1 MGIAESPTFALL
13 LRRHR
18 QATQMTQEELAEQ
31 AGLSVRAI
39 SDLERGVRYPRKDTV
54 QMLLEALQLAP
65 DERARLEAAARE
77 GRDPFAQT
85 VQAGRRL
92 QPGSFL
98 GALPPGPLVGRRQ
111 EQSRIQTAVESV
123 RRGSGRLLLLTGEP
137 GVGKT
142 RLAQE
147 ASLEAQRCDFLV
159 ATGRCYEPEQAV
171 PFYPML
177 EALAMAYRAAPPA
190 IREEVPRRWPYLSW
204 LLPDQNLSL
213 PIPSSGGQEEQQ
225 WLFRAVGSFLQ
236 AIAEET
242 PVGLLLDDLHWA
254 DDSSLKLLLY
264 LARYTRGDR
273 VLMVG
278 TYRDVD
284 VDRQHPLGRALV
296 DLNRERLVE
305 RLVVRRLES
314 RETATMIAA
323 TLGEAE
329 VSTEFAELVHRYTN
343 GNPFF
348 IQEVLRAL
356 MERGDLY
363 QESGRWVARDMQE
376 IRAPE
381 SVRSTIG
388 ERLARLPAEAQAVL
402 YEASVLGQSFSF
414 EHLQQINQ
422 RRESEV
428 EEVLEEAAAV
438 GLVRELSGDDYAF
451 NHALTRQALY
461 EDLPARRR
469 RRLHLAAAEALERSN
484 GGSGYLLA
492 GVPTP
497 ASHRNRHAGELTW
510 HFIQGGAPERAL
522 PYALLAGEQ
531 AQQVFAYGEAERYF
545 RLVLELGS
553 TIPPS
558 PAGAA
563 EIRESPAELEA
574 LVKLGQVLNATERYD
589 EALEALERAA
599 ELYRARGDLE
609 QEGRIVAEIGWVHR
623 GRGTAEEG
631 IARIQPLVSAMET
644 AGATGPQVQVLA
656 GLYTALARL
665 FFRLERHHEELKA
678 AERASDLARRTGN
691 DTILAVAEA
700 RRGAALM
707 TLGQRTQAREVL
719 EEAVVLAE
727 ATGNFGTMSVA
738 LDNLAELFRDGGDF
752 HRSSTYLVRALR
764 AAEQTGESASITWTF
779 ERSGG
784 AGRSAWM
791 LTRLGRITFLLGDWS
806 AAQAHLGRAAELFR
820 SVGLEWQATYPLVH
834 LWNIQLLRGEE
845 EAAAREHLESVVA
858 AANPHRDVWIVR
870 HVQRF
875 LAELDLLEGRPRAA
889 LAHLQPL
896 VDLAALDYPQALQL
910 LLVLAQAHLELGN
923 TSKAEQLLAT
933 CEERARAQNERLFLV
948 DMLQAQGV
956 LLTRQER
963 WDEACRVFDEMLD
976 IARSMSFP
984 YGRARALYHS
994 GMMRLEKGE
1003 PEQATEQL
1011 REALATFQRLG
1022 ARPYVERTGQALS
1035 RAERT

>member
-1 MGIAESPTFALL
+1 MGIVQSPNFALL

-18 QATQMTQEELAEQ
+18 QATQMTQEDLAEQ
-31 AGLSVRAI
+31 SGLSVRAI
-39 SDLERGVRYPRKDTV
+39 SDLERGVRQPRKDTV

-65 DERARLEAAARE
+65 DERVKLEVAARE
-77 GRDPFAQT
+77 GVDPAA
-85 VQAGRRL
+85 QAGHAGRLL

-111 EQSRIQTAVESV
+111 EQSRIQAVVESV
-123 RRGSGRLLLLTGEP
+123 THGSGRLLLLTGEP

-147 ASLEAQRCDFLV
+147 VSLEAQRRGFLV

-177 EALAMAYRAAPPA
+177 EALAMTYRAAPRA
-190 IREEVPRRWPYLSW
+190 IREETPRRWPYLSR

-213 PIPSSGGQEEQQ
+213 PIPSSGGQAEQQ

-236 AIAEET
+236 AISQEM
-242 PVGLLLDDLHWA
+242 PIGLLLDDLHWA
-254 DDSSLKLLLY
+254 DGSSLKLLLY
-264 LARYTRGDR
+264 LVRYTRGDR
-273 VLMVG
+273 ILVVG

-284 VDRQHPLGRALV
+284 VDRQHPLARALV
-296 DLNRERLVE
+296 DLNRDRLVE
-305 RLVVRRLES
+305 RVVVHRLES
-314 RETATMIAA
+314 RETATLIAA

-363 QESGRWVARDMQE
+363 QDGGRWVARDLQE

-402 YEASVLGQSFSF
+402 YEASVLGESFSF
-414 EHLQQINQ
+414 EDLQRINQ

-428 EEVLEEAAAV
+428 EGALEEAAAV
-438 GLVRELSGDDYAF
+438 GLVREVSGDDYAF

-461 EDLPARRR
+461 EDQPARRR
-469 RRLHLAAAEALERSN
+469 RRLHLAAAEALEPSD
-484 GGSGYLLA
+484 G
-492 GVPTP
+492 GVPP
-497 ASHRNRHAGELTW
+497 ALASRPNRRAGELTW
-510 HFIQGGAPERAL
+510 HFIEGGAPQRAL

-599 ELYRARGDLE
+599 ELFRARGDLE
-609 QEGRIVAEIGWVHR
+609 EEGRIVAEIGWVHR

-665 FFRLERHHEELKA
+665 FFRLEQHHEELKA
-678 AERASDLARRTGN
+678 AERASELARRTGN

-707 TLGQRTQAREVL
+707 TLGQRTQACEVL

-752 HRSSTYLVRALR
+752 HRSSRYLARALR

-791 LTRLGRITFLLGDWS
+791 LTRLARVTFLLGDWS
-806 AAQAHLGRAAELFR
+806 AAQAHLGRAVELFR

-845 EAAAREHLESVVA
+845 ETAAREHLEAVVA
-858 AANPHRDVWIVR
+858 AADPQRDVWIAR

-889 LAHLQPL
+889 LARLQPL
-896 VDLAALDYPQALQL
+896 VDLAVLDYPQALHL

-923 TSKAEQLLAT
+923 MSKAEQLLAT

-948 DMLQAQGV
+948 DMLQVQGV

-963 WDEACRVFDEMLD
+963 WDEACRVFNEMLD

-984 YGRARALYHS
+984 YGQARALYH
-994 GMMRLEKGE
+994 GGIMRLQKGE

-1011 REALATFQRLG
+1011 REALVTFQRLG

-1035 RAERT
+1035 RTEKT